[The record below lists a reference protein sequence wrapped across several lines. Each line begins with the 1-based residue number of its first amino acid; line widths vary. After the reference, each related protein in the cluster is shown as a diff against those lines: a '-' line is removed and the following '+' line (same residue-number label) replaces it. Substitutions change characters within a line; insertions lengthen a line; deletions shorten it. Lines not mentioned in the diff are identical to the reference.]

1 MVEVEADVEV
11 IAGGPDIGTEERR
24 ASPTRNTR
32 GGTLRGK
39 RAGKGSSTGRRGEEG
54 AADIGKQRRGR
65 GVVQAGQRPKRGAGQ
80 GPRHLREGGGGGGQR
95 ATGHGP
101 RKPAATRCS
110 SNRSSR
116 RRRGK
121 GSSRRSG
128 SSRGRRMVEVEVEV
142 KAEEAEVG
150 VEEVESSSRGSEKS
164 SNGRGGSRR
173 RSNSRR
179 AL

>member
-1 MVEVEADVEV
+1 MVAEEVEKVEMVEEEADVEV

-80 GPRHLREGGGGGGQR
+80 GPRHLREGGEGGGKGR
-95 ATGHGP
+95 PATD
-101 RKPAATRCS
+101 PAS
-110 SNRSSR
+110 QQPP
-116 RRRGK
+116 GVVVIEV
-121 GSSRRSG
+121 
-128 SSRGRRMVEVEVEV
+128 VEEEEEKVV
-142 KAEEAEVG
+142 AEEVAVVEAE
-150 VEEVESSSRGSEKS
+150 EC
-164 SNGRGGSRR
+164 
-173 RSNSRR
+173 
-179 AL
+179 